1 MAAQFYYMSD
11 MGRFT
16 PDELRRLDNQ
26 STENMLDFYEE
37 EMRRIADGDNPSS
50 LLSKPIIN
58 KFVKMGLLVHVMDG
72 KRRRRTLSAGARE
85 WYGLPPRKRLLS
97 NRKSV

>member
-1 MAAQFYYMSD
+1 MIA

-16 PDELRRLDNQ
+16 QDELRHLEQR
-26 STENMLDFYEE
+26 STENMLGFYEK
-37 EMRRIADGDNPSS
+37 EMMRIADGENPSY

-97 NRKSV
+97 QQKSV